1 MSQSCARC
9 PVSPGVCQS
18 FQCSSCST
26 ESRRP
31 VSRWTPRAPHTRSRP
46 PAPGSPGPR
55 APPIAVS
62 GGGEAQAA
70 CGAQVLHLRGGE
82 GEVDRRRDERVG
94 GALHQE
100 GGGDGR
106 AGSRARDPRRGDC
119 EQVHRPR
126 AHRCRWTDIYFLSR
140 HTH

>member
-18 FQCSSCST
+18 FQCSSWST
-26 ESRRP
+26 QSRRP

-82 GEVDRRRDERVG
+82 GEVDGRDERVG
-94 GALHQE
+94 SALDQE

-106 AGSRARDPRRGDC
+106 PGARARDPRRGDR
-119 EQVHRPR
+119 EQVHRSR
-126 AHRCRWTDIYFLSR
+126 AHRCRRADIYFLSR